1 MAAPITLHHL
11 QLDAVLDSI
20 GRSDRRTLMDRVGR
34 GIHSDTMLRF
44 RQSRAPDGT
53 PWAPLKRRRKRNRT
67 GPQQP
72 LRDTGR
78 LQRSISWQASS
89 AAVVIGTN
97 VAYPAAHQGAIPAR
111 NLPARPFLGAAEP
124 QVALI
129 ERIVDRW
136 LQEVLNGKPA

>member
-1 MAAPITLHHL
+1 MSAPITLHHL

-20 GRSDRRTLMDRVGR
+20 GRSDRRTLMDRIGR

-72 LRDTGR
+72 LLRTR
-78 LQRSISWQASS
+78 LGSGISPEHRHRREGCHS
-89 AAVVIGTN
+89 
-97 VAYPAAHQGAIPAR
+97 
-111 NLPARPFLGAAEP
+111 
-124 QVALI
+124 
-129 ERIVDRW
+129 D
-136 LQEVLNGKPA
+136 LQPRR